1 MSLPV
6 WTGDHVCRSQLLRQ
20 QASPLDL
27 DYLLTHNGEVLG
39 EFDHEDDGSAPREHT
54 GGPEERVEDGTV
66 AVLPGQEGTLLL
78 VAGVVVAQDLVMWLQ
93 AL

>member
-39 EFDHEDDGSAPREHT
+39 EFDHEDDGSAPREHA
-54 GGPEERVEDGTV
+54 GGPEERVEDGAV
-66 AVLPGQEGTLLL
+66 AVQSGQEGALLL
-78 VAGVVVAQDLVMWLQ
+78 VAGVVIAGYLLVRLQ
-93 AL
+93 AF